1 MRAFSTS
8 ALRTRLEQEDV
19 PHAAVTALEALHE
32 NPQVIANDIL
42 GEELHP
48 SAGSIRSPRPAAL
61 FDRTPAEVRRLAPV
75 LGEHAD
81 ELLGEIGVGA
91 DEIARLREAG
101 VVG

>member
-42 GEELHP
+42 REELHP
-48 SAGSIRSPRPAAL
+48 SAGLIRSPRPVAH
-61 FDRTPAEVRRLAPV
+61 FDRTPAEPQRQAPN

-81 ELLGEIGVGA
+81 ELLAEIGVGA